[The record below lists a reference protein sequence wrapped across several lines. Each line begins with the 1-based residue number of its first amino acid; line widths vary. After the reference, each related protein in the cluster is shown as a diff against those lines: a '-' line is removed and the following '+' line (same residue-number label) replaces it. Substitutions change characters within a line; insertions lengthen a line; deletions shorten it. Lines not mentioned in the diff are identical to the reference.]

1 VDGGRLVAMANRI
14 GDFFAA
20 FPDRAEAEEGI
31 AQHVAR
37 FWEPRMRRALFAHLD
52 GAGAG
57 AGLAPLVEAALRA
70 HREALLPAARDPLPV
85 PPTGESEA

>member
-1 VDGGRLVAMANRI
+1 MDAARLVAMANRI

-20 FPDRAEAEEGI
+20 FPDRLEAEAGI

-37 FWEPRMRRALFAHLD
+37 FWEPRMRRQLFAHLD
-52 GAGAG
+52 GAGA
-57 AGLAPLVEAALRA
+57 ASGLAPLVASALAA
-70 HREALLPAARDPLPV
+70 HREALLPAVLDPLPV